1 MPAVVGVAWTVFAI
15 TATCLS
21 LFSIAFTKYY
31 QSKRDSEL
39 SATIVT
45 MIALALIFATVALL
59 PIDIFLVSST
69 VDTHTGLKKLWADKD
84 TVYWM
89 TFTVQIMYYVFY
101 GSIVAFSFFVIP
113 YAYFYYEEYEEEG
126 QSKSQRRLS
135 ALKYTIF
142 SVAIV
147 GLLFLFGLFLK
158 PNILPPHI
166 DLDWFKNLLTE
177 SHGAKAVWFVVGCLF
192 VPGMAIFIVYTAP
205 GLSII
210 PFNLIK
216 GKRRIDAENDDINHR
231 LVLVREQQRLIEHK
245 YAGSD
250 QALSAHDYRTL
261 ENLNDE
267 ERILVRRLNGIQQ
280 DKANFLQKVLKVLR
294 PFQVLIGL
302 IILVFV
308 ILMAISMFM
317 TIIDKVTWSVCG
329 RKCGYIISHPKL
341 FNPINFIFVHLQKL
355 FPLDYIFMVAI
366 IIYFF
371 LATMT
376 GIIQI
381 GVRFLWVTL
390 YRIKRGSTAPQG
402 LLFSAILLTFGLL
415 ALNYSI
421 TSVVAPG
428 YAHFGSQVYC
438 NHTDGGRRD
447 CTYEVDKIVPCD
459 IYGPTE
465 ICTPTVSSTLIDRIT
480 LNTPMFGL
488 IFYYSQWLFLI
499 SFILGFLIAL
509 FKSPSNNIEPESID
523 ALDAE
528 EEAGLLDGHNH
539 LQNH

>member
-15 TATCLS
+15 TAACLS
-21 LFSIAFTKYY
+21 LLSIVFTNYY

-39 SATIVT
+39 SATIDT
-45 MIALALIFATVALL
+45 MIALALIFATAALQ

-69 VDTHTGLKKLWADKD
+69 VDSQTGLKKLWADKD
-84 TVYWM
+84 TMYWM
-89 TFTVQIMYYVFY
+89 TFTVQIMYY
-101 GSIVAFSFFVIP
+101 IAFSFFVIP

-135 ALKYTIF
+135 ALRYTIF
-142 SVAIV
+142 TVAIV
-147 GLLFLFGLFLK
+147 GFLFLFGLFLK

-177 SHGAKAVWFVVGCLF
+177 SHGAKAIWFVVGCLF
-192 VPGMAIFIVYTAP
+192 LPGMAIFIVYTAP

-216 GKRRIDAENDDINHR
+216 GKRRIDAENDEINHR

-280 DKANFLQKVLKVLR
+280 DRAHFLQKVLKVLR
-294 PFQVLIGL
+294 PFQASVNR
-302 IILVFV
+302 
-308 ILMAISMFM
+308 
-317 TIIDKVTWSVCG
+317 IDSAGVCHVDG
-329 RKCGYIISHPKL
+329 SIHAYDS
-341 FNPINFIFVHLQKL
+341 L

-371 LATMT
+371 FATMA
-376 GIIQI
+376 GVIQI

-390 YRIKRGSTAPQG
+390 YRIKKGSTAPQG
-402 LLFSAILLTFGLL
+402 LLFSATLLTLGLL
-415 ALNYSI
+415 AVNYSI

-447 CTYEVDKIVPCD
+447 CTYKVDKIVPCD
-459 IYGPTE
+459 IYGPAE

-499 SFILGFLIAL
+499 SFTLGFLIAL
-509 FKSPSNNIEPESID
+509 FKAPSNNAEPESVD

-528 EEAGLLDGHNH
+528 EESGLLDGNH
-539 LQNH
+539 QHHRQQQHQQQQQQHV

>member
-1 MPAVVGVAWTVFAI
+1 MPAAVGVAWTVFAI
-15 TATCLS
+15 TALCLS

-31 QSKRDSEL
+31 QSRRDSEL
-39 SATIVT
+39 SATVVT
-45 MIALALIFATVALL
+45 MVALALIFATVALL

-69 VDTHTGLKKLWADKD
+69 VDSHTGLKKLWADKD
-84 TVYWM
+84 TIYWM

-135 ALKYTIF
+135 ALKFTIF
-142 SVAIV
+142 TVSIV
-147 GLLFLFGLFLK
+147 GCLFLFGLFLK

-166 DLDWFKNLLTE
+166 DLDWFKHLLTE
-177 SHGAKAVWFVVGCLF
+177 SRTS
-192 VPGMAIFIVYTAP
+192 GMAP
-205 GLSII
+205 GLSLI

-216 GKRRIDAENDDINHR
+216 GKRRIDAENDEINHR

-267 ERILVRRLNGIQQ
+267 ERILVRRLGGIEE
-280 DKANFLQKVLKVLR
+280 DKGSFLQK

-308 ILMAISMFM
+308 VLMAVSMFM

-366 IIYFF
+366 ILYFF
-371 LATMT
+371 MATMT

-381 GVRFLWVTL
+381 GVRFFWVTL

-438 NHTDGGRRD
+438 NHTEGGRRD

-459 IYGPTE
+459 IYAPTE
-465 ICTPTVSSTLIDRIT
+465 ICTPTVSATLIDRIT
-480 LNTPMFGL
+480 LNTPIFGL

-499 SFILGFLIAL
+499 SFVFGFLIAL
-509 FKSPSNNIEPESID
+509 FKAPSNNSEPESAD

-528 EEAGLLDGHNH
+528 EEAGLLDGHH
-539 LQNH
+539 R

>member
-1 MPAVVGVAWTVFAI
+1 MPAAVGIAWTVFAI
-15 TATCLS
+15 TALCLS

-69 VDTHTGLKKLWADKD
+69 VDSHTGLKKLWADKD
-84 TVYWM
+84 TIYWM

-142 SVAIV
+142 TVSIV
-147 GLLFLFGLFLK
+147 GCLFLFGLFLK

-166 DLDWFKNLLTE
+166 DLDWFKHLLTE
-177 SHGAKAVWFVVGCLF
+177 SHGAKAIWFVVGCLF
-192 VPGMAIFIVYTAP
+192 VPGMAVFIVYTAP

-216 GKRRIDAENDDINHR
+216 GKRRIDAEHDEINHR

-267 ERILVRRLNGIQQ
+267 ERILVRRLGGIEE
-280 DKANFLQKVLKVLR
+280 DKGNFLQKVLKVLR

-302 IILVFV
+302 ILLAFV
-308 ILMAISMFM
+308 VLMAVSMFM

-366 IIYFF
+366 VIYFF
-371 LATMT
+371 MATMA
-376 GIIQI
+376 GVIQI
-381 GVRFLWVTL
+381 GVKFLWVTL

-438 NHTDGGRRD
+438 NHTEGGRRD

-459 IYGPTE
+459 IYAPTE
-465 ICTPTVSSTLIDRIT
+465 ICTPTVSATLIDRIT
-480 LNTPMFGL
+480 LNTPLFGL

-509 FKSPSNNIEPESID
+509 FKAPGNNVEPESAD

-528 EEAGLLDGHNH
+528 EEAGLLDGHH
-539 LQNH
+539 R